1 MNEILLEFQPAK
13 VATPDAGKPILTYSV
28 YQFFAMERNFDED
41 SFLSLLTHKM
51 LLLVSSALHKLQYV
65 FTHKHV
71 SNSQF
76 DFSGRHY

>member
-28 YQFFAMERNFDED
+28 YQYYAMERNFDED

-51 LLLVSSALHKLQYV
+51 LLLVSTYLLLYTNYNFILSKNH
-65 FTHKHV
+65 
-71 SNSQF
+71 
-76 DFSGRHY
+76 G